1 MHLRWYAV
9 AGIGAALAVAGCG
22 SSTKT
27 TASGSAAQPASGSA
41 SNASAVSPATQGQGP
56 SALTLRSS
64 QYGKVI
70 FAANNRV
77 LYLFGADHG
86 GTSTCYG
93 VCASAWPPLLSKGTT
108 PSVGGGLSA
117 RRLGTTR
124 RTDGSLQVTYAGHPL
139 YYYSGDTPG
148 KIMCQAANM
157 HGGFWYVVNANGS
170 ANKAKGHGMMTMG
183 HEQMKEHKTM

>member
-1 MHLRWYAV
+1 MHPRWYAV

-27 TASGSAAQPASGSA
+27 TASGGAANQAPGIA
-41 SNASAVSPATQGQGP
+41 SNASAVTSASQGQDPPG
-56 SALTLRSS
+56 LGLRSS

-70 FAANNRV
+70 FASNNRV

-86 GTSTCYG
+86 RTSTCYG
-93 VCASAWPPLLSKGTT
+93 VCASAWPPLLSNGTT
-108 PSVGGGLSA
+108 PSVGRGLNA
-117 RRLGTTR
+117 RLLGTTR
-124 RTDGSLQVTYAGHPL
+124 RTNGSLQVTYAGHPL
-139 YYYSGDTPG
+139 YYYSGDVPG